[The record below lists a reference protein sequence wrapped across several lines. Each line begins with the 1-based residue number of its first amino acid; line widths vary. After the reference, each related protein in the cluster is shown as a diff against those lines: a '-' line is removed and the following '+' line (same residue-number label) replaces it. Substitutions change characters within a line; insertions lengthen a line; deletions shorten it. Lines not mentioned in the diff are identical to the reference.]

1 MKRNSNTNNN
11 TNNNI
16 RSGINSRER
25 ESRERE
31 V

>member
-16 RSGINSRER
+16 SNDINSRER

>member
-16 RSGINSRER
+16 SSGINSRER